1 LGNNVNNSTGA
12 VKGRGP
18 APLLEF
24 EGGIHLCGTGLWFD
38 ATSPRDLSFVSHA
51 HKDHFARHRSII
63 ATEQTIR
70 LCREREE
77 MLDALP
83 VPYGQPFS
91 MGELTIELYP
101 AGHMLG
107 SAQILVQLP
116 ASRGGLRIGYT
127 GDFNTAGSLTAGVAA
142 QMRCDVLVMEAT
154 FGEPRYVFPSRA
166 EIDRLIA
173 GFIDRALSEDE
184 TPVLFAYT
192 MGKAQEL
199 IKRLDERGCRVRA
212 QRQIWEV
219 CRIYQEYGVTFSNLH
234 KLTDGTRR
242 GEVVV
247 AQWSPFGPG
256 RERLLSSLRSP
267 HTAVVTGW
275 AIDQSTKFRYGVDE
289 AFPLSD
295 HADFNAL
302 TDYARGSGAGKIYVI
317 HGSAELFS
325 AHLRSIGLDAE
336 PLVPPSQLSLF

>member
-1 LGNNVNNSTGA
+1 MSTNANNCTGA
-12 VKGRGP
+12 VRGRGP

-24 EGGIHLCGTGLWFD
+24 KGGIHLCGTGLWFD
-38 ATSPRDLSFVSHA
+38 ATLPRDLSFVSHA
-51 HKDHFARHRSII
+51 HKDHFACHRSII

-77 MLDALP
+77 MQDALP

-91 MGELTIELYP
+91 VGELTIELYP
-101 AGHMLG
+101 AGHILG

-116 ASRGGLRIGYT
+116 SSRGGLRIGYT
-127 GDFNTAGSLTAGVAA
+127 GDFNTAGSLTAGTAA

-154 FGEPRYVFPSRA
+154 FGEPRYIFPPKEEVDLR
-166 EIDRLIA
+166 IA
-173 GFIDRALSEDE
+173 GFIDCALSENS

-192 MGKAQEL
+192 VGKAQEL
-199 IKRLDERGCRVRA
+199 IKRLEAKGYRVRA
-212 QRQIWEV
+212 QQQIWEV
-219 CRIYQEYGVTFSNLH
+219 CKIYQEYGVTFSDLH
-234 KLTDGTRR
+234 KLTDGSRR

-247 AQWSPFGPG
+247 ATWSPFGP
-256 RERLLSSLRSP
+256 RRDRLLDSLRSP
-267 HTAVVTGW
+267 RTAVVTGW
-275 AIDQSTKFRYGVDE
+275 AIDQSTRFRYGVDA

-302 TDYARGSGAGKIYVI
+302 TAYAKGSGAEKIFVI

-336 PLVPPSQLSLF
+336 PLVPARQMSLF